1 MGAVSADHLLSLI
14 NDVLDMSRIESGK
27 VRIEEK
33 EVHLPDLFHD
43 LRTIIQ
49 SDISAKQLDFFDHG
63 KRCAEPVATH
73 WGQIATANIV
83 YMTMLW

>member
-1 MGAVSADHLLSLI
+1 L
-14 NDVLDMSRIESGK
+14 
-27 VRIEEK
+27 EEL
-33 EVHLPDLFHD
+33 E
-43 LRTIIQ
+43 
-49 SDISAKQLDFFDHG
+49 AAQLDFFDHG